1 MFPAVPALDAR
12 AHHSEAQSCRRRS
25 APSHLFLTQPKGNG
39 AILFSM
45 RGTPRGP
52 ELSKIGTFEDR
63 DESQLLTLTLN
74 AALQGGTGALTKVHR
89 CSASLPGP
97 LRRAITDIA
106 GEIKDAN
113 GDAPRAQAARR
124 TARAVTESLGQRNAA
139 AFSLFSATDCGSC
152 PNCGCTVDED
162 CAKCAVCDSS
172 PRGRGCEDCSGVG
185 VTPRTAFVL
194 HRQLKDLAD
203 KTYLA
208 AYDPDFWEYSVPV
221 SAGAQSNWFLL
232 HCARA
237 YDDLAADL
245 LAGGIPEPHCLA
257 ESVLF
262 GHAVNSIGGFS
273 IESVCADEV
282 YQTLPASRFDYDWEF
297 LANESGLLDVSDRAH
312 DFLEADV
319 AEEDLWDEW
328 FKPYTDVEPR
338 DTTHGF
344 RC

>member
-1 MFPAVPALDAR
+1 MPA
-12 AHHSEAQSCRRRS
+12 RS
-25 APSHLFLTQPKGNG
+25 APSHLFFLTQPKGNG

-172 PRGRGCEDCSGVG
+172 PRGRGCVDCSGVG

>member
-1 MFPAVPALDAR
+1 MPA
-12 AHHSEAQSCRRRS
+12 RS
-25 APSHLFLTQPKGNG
+25 APSHLFFLTQPKGNG

-74 AALQGGTGALTKVHR
+74 AALQGGTGALAKIHR

-106 GEIKDAN
+106 EEVEDAN

-124 TARAVTESLGQRNAA
+124 TARAVMESLGQRNAA

-152 PNCGCTVDED
+152 ANCGCTVDED

-194 HRQLKDLAD
+194 HRQLRDLAD

-208 AYDPDFWEYSVPV
+208 AYDPDFWEDSVPV
-221 SAGAQSNWFLL
+221 SAEAQSNWFLL

-245 LAGGIPEPHCLA
+245 LAGGIPVPHCLA

-262 GHAVNSIGGFS
+262 GHAVNSIGGFN

-282 YQTLPASRFDYDWEF
+282 YQTLPASRFDHDWEF
-297 LANESGLLDVSDRAH
+297 LANESGLLDVSERAH
-312 DFLEADV
+312 DFLETDV

-338 DTTHGF
+338 STTHGF